1 MPNVQQPF
9 GLRLID
15 TDGKQARVR
24 RYVKKS
30 GNAIYPGDAVIAT
43 ATGDIDVATAGAALL
58 GVAMEYRAAASTAD
72 IAVCDDPD
80 AVFEIQSDNAV
91 AAADVFLNSNITATA
106 GDSSLLRSKQD
117 LDVASFATTATLQLK
132 LLGLSQIGDNA
143 YGSYARIKVKI
154 NNHILEGSTGSAGV

>member
-15 TDGKQARVR
+15 SEGKQVRIR

-30 GNAIYPGDAVIAT
+30 GNAIYPGDAVVAT
-43 ATGDIDVATAGAALL
+43 ATGDVDIATAGAALL

-72 IAVCDDPD
+72 IAVCDDPE
-80 AVFEIQSDNAV
+80 AVFEIQSDSGV
-91 AAADVFLNSNITATA
+91 AAADVFLNANITATA
-106 GDSSLLRSKQD
+106 GDSSLLRSKHD

-132 LLGLSQIGDNA
+132 LLGLSQISDNA
-143 YGSYARIKVKI
+143 YGSFARIKVKI
-154 NNHILEGSTGSAGV
+154 NNHVLKGATGSAGV